1 VSRSQAES
9 PKQNDLSRHVWESRY
24 RYAGTTDAVPERSL
38 GETWDRV
45 AGALAAGE
53 PTRRV
58 EWRRAFRGALD
69 AFKFLPGGRIL
80 AGAGA
85 AATATLANC
94 FVSGPLDDSIDEI
107 FERLK
112 ESAVTMRWGG
122 GIGCDFS
129 PLQPRGVGAAGPL
142 AYMRIWD
149 ATCASLSAIGARRGA
164 MMATLRCDHPD
175 IEDFIDAKRDGAAL
189 RNFNL
194 SVLVTDE
201 FMGAIEGGHKWPLR
215 LPGEPLSRPPAE
227 SSSPG
232 FGNAGSPIVRLVS
245 ARDLWQR
252 IVDAAYDCAEPGV
265 LFIDRVNRSNNLY
278 YCEQLTATNPCGEV
292 PLPPYG
298 ACMLGSLN
306 LTAFVHDAFSRS
318 AQLDFAALEQA
329 VPTAVRMLDDAVD
342 VSLYPLPQQ
351 AERARSTRR
360 IGLGVTGLA
369 DALIML
375 GLPYDAAEAQDM
387 ARRILERVRDAA
399 YRASTELADEKGGFP
414 AFERDAYLA
423 GEYVSALPS
432 AIRDRIAR
440 RGIRNSHLLA
450 IAPAG
455 TISLLA
461 NNVSSG
467 IEPVFALEGERR
479 IVDERGAT
487 VTRSVRDCAFAL
499 WSDANTGPLP
509 PAFVTAAELT
519 PDAHLD
525 MLAALQPLVDNSI
538 SKTINV
544 PETLPR
550 AALADIFTRAYA
562 LGAKGC
568 TVFRPNPVTGAVLT
582 TTTERCC
589 RPLST
594 EHR

>member
-1 VSRSQAES
+1 
-9 PKQNDLSRHVWESRY
+9 VWESRY
-24 RYAGTTDAVPERSL
+24 RYAGTTDGVPERSL
-38 GETWDRV
+38 SETWDRV
-45 AGALAAGE
+45 ASTLAAAE
-53 PTRRV
+53 PTHRV
-58 EWRRAFRGALD
+58 ERRRAFRDALHD
-69 AFKFLPGGRIL
+69 FKFLPAGRVL

-85 AATATLANC
+85 ATTATLANC
-94 FVSGPLDDSIDEI
+94 FVGGSIDNTIDGI

-112 ESAVTMRWGG
+112 ECAVTMRWGG
-122 GIGCDFS
+122 GVGCDFS
-129 PLQPRGVGAAGPL
+129 SLQPRGAGSAGPL

-149 ATCASLSAIGARRGA
+149 AMCASLSAVGARRGA

-175 IEDFIDAKRDGAAL
+175 IEEFIDAKRDVKAL

-201 FMGAIEGGHKWPLR
+201 LMAAIEGDHKWPLR
-215 LPGEPLSRPPAE
+215 LPSETRSRPAAE

-232 FGNAGSPIVRLVS
+232 FGKGGAAIVRLVS

-252 IVDAAYDCAEPGV
+252 IVDATYDCAEPGV
-265 LFIDRVNRSNNLY
+265 LFVDRVNRRNNLY
-278 YCEQLTATNPCGEV
+278 YCEQISATNPCGEV
-292 PLPPYG
+292 PLPPHG
-298 ACMLGSLN
+298 VCILGSLN
-306 LTAFVHDAFSRS
+306 LTAFVRDAFSPR
-318 AQLDFAALEQA
+318 AKLDFVALEQT
-329 VPTAVRMLDDAVD
+329 VPAAVRMLDDAVD

-351 AERARSTRR
+351 AESARLSRR
-360 IGLGVTGLA
+360 IGLGVTGLG

-375 GLPYDAAEAQDM
+375 GLRYDRSEAQDM
-387 ARRILERVRDAA
+387 ARRVLERVRDTA
-399 YRASTELADEKGGFP
+399 YRVSTELADEKGPFP

-423 GEYVSALPS
+423 GEYISALPS

-467 IEPVFALEGERR
+467 IEPVFALEGGRR
-479 IVDERGAT
+479 IVDERGAA
-487 VTRSVRDCAFAL
+487 VTHSVRDYAFAL
-499 WSDANTGPLP
+499 WRDANAGPLP
-509 PAFVTAAELT
+509 DAFVTAAELS

-544 PETLPR
+544 PAALQR
-550 AALADIFTRAYA
+550 AALTDVFSRAYA
-562 LGAKGC
+562 LGVKGC

-582 TTTERCC
+582 TAADSCC
-589 RPLST
+589 RPEST
-594 EHR
+594 EH